1 MPFIK
6 IANSSH
12 SRCFICNRN
21 GRNHQVKHESVYH
34 AYIHHNIYIKHHA
47 RCCYRHLDENGLILM
62 DHFERIP
69 AKIQHL
75 EQTTINLL
83 KNMGL
88 SSSSSGIFEK
98 FKHFSTISEEEC
110 FQITRW
116 TKEQFNAFSKF
127 INSVYDTVGR
137 TKEQMIAIYRYWLR
151 KGIDQSSLA
160 MFKNTTSQQQISHY
174 LSQIRVAIHKD
185 FVPFYLG
192 ASKGRDFFIRH
203 NNSTTKE
210 LFQLKN
216 TDLAIF
222 VDGTYA
228 KLEKS
233 SNNQFQYNCWSQQKM
248 DLLIKPFLITC
259 ADGYIIDCYG
269 PFQANTNDA
278 TIFQYILDTDEKLM
292 EILKPHETYV
302 IMDRGNKEIVFLF
315 LKRHFIFSIIYFT
328 QGFRDIFSSLKN
340 KYNFI
345 PKIPTC
351 DQLEKNENKDKG
363 FKQLTTLQTS
373 ESRLVTKVTQ
383 IKYYIF
389 IFSFILFFS

>member
-1 MPFIK
+1 LTLP
-6 IANSSH
+6 
-12 SRCFICNRN
+12 
-21 GRNHQVKHESVYH
+21 
-34 AYIHHNIYIKHHA
+34 
-47 RCCYRHLDENGLILM
+47 
-62 DHFERIP
+62 
-69 AKIQHL
+69 
-75 EQTTINLL
+75 
-83 KNMGL
+83 GL

-137 TKEQMIAIYRYWLR
+137 TKEQMI
-151 KGIDQSSLA
+151 
-160 MFKNTTSQQQISHY
+160 
-174 LSQIRVAIHKD
+174 
-185 FVPFYLG
+185 
-192 ASKGRDFFIRH
+192 
-203 NNSTTKE
+203 
-210 LFQLKN
+210 FQLKN

-292 EILKPHETYV
+292 EIL
-302 IMDRGNKEIVFLF
+302 
-315 LKRHFIFSIIYFT
+315 
-328 QGFRDIFSSLKN
+328 SLM
-340 KYNFI
+340 
-345 PKIPTC
+345 
-351 DQLEKNENKDKG
+351 
-363 FKQLTTLQTS
+363 
-373 ESRLVTKVTQ
+373 RLM
-383 IKYYIF
+383 
-389 IFSFILFFS
+389 